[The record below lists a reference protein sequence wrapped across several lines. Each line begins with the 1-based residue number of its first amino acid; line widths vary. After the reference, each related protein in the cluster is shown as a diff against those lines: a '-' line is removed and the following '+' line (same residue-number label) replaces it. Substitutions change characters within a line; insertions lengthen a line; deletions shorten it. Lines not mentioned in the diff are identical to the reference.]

1 MNRIPFSLIINRVAI
16 AIAFVGIFL
25 ESTYAQSAKETV
37 LHSFAGASDGADPV
51 AGLVADPSGNLYGT
65 TSSGGNR
72 ACQGGCGTVF
82 KLSRNPDGTWSET
95 QLYSFSGGQDGA
107 FPNAGV
113 VFDRSGSLYGATLHG
128 GTTNDGTIFRLTPPS
143 SLDGPW
149 TETVLHNFLEDS
161 DGSYCFGALTFD
173 PLGNLYGA
181 AFFGGPYSGGTV
193 FQLVPPQS
201 GESWTFNVLHAFKGT
216 VDGIDPLGAVVLDK
230 NRAVYGTT
238 HDGTVFRLR
247 PPASG
252 RSAWSISVLYHFGST
267 AAVGALLP
275 GRPASLLGTTALGG
289 ANNDGTVFQLTP
301 PLQPGQP
308 WTAVTLY
315 EFQGGNDGVY
325 PLNGLVADGLGNL
338 YGVTATGGFF
348 NAGTVF
354 RLSPSTTHA
363 DTWTKTTLYNFGSG
377 RNGSDPGA
385 GVILGKQVL
394 YGTTSSGGLSGNGT
408 VFQLKP

>member
-1 MNRIPFSLIINRVAI
+1 MNRIPFSVTIHRVATAGI
-16 AIAFVGIFL
+16 FVGIFL
-25 ESTYAQSAKETV
+25 GSTYAESAKETL
-37 LHSFAGASDGADPV
+37 LHSFAGGRDGASPV

-65 TSSGGNR
+65 TSSGGNG

-113 VFDRSGSLYGATLHG
+113 VFDRSGNLYGATLHG
-128 GTTNDGTIFRLTPPS
+128 GATGDGTIFRLAPPS
-143 SLDGPW
+143 SMDGPW
-149 TETVLHNFLEDS
+149 TETVLHNFLEDR
-161 DGSYCFGALTFD
+161 DGGYCLGALTLD
-173 PLGNLYGA
+173 PSGNLYGA

-193 FQLVPPQS
+193 FQLAPQ
-201 GESWTFNVLHAFKGT
+201 GHSWTLNVLHAFKGT

-230 NRAVYGTT
+230 HGAVYGTT

-252 RSAWSISVLYHFGST
+252 RNAWSLSVLYRFGST

-275 GRPASLLGTTALGG
+275 GRPASLFGTTALGG

-308 WTAVTLY
+308 WTAVSLY
-315 EFQGGNDGVY
+315 EFHGGNDGVY
-325 PLNGLVADGLGNL
+325 PLNGLVADGSGNL
-338 YGVTATGGFF
+338 YGVTATGGLF

-354 RLSPSTTHA
+354 RLSLPATHA
-363 DTWTKTTLYNFGSG
+363 DAWTKTTLYDFQGG
-377 RNGSDPGA
+377 RDGSDPGA
-385 GVILGKQVL
+385 GVILRKQVL

-408 VFQLKP
+408 VFQIKP